1 MNENFLLYKYV
12 KEFSFEMMKYTA
24 NIPRNLMYIKTNMQ
38 EVFNNSIRL
47 IRYYIV
53 NMNDAQRIRVKYLKD
68 LIVELSMLDYYL
80 ECLYVFK
87 ALGKNK
93 YNAYATELENIRKIA
108 YGVINSEK
116 KSC

>member
-1 MNENFLLYKYV
+1 MNENFLLYKHV
-12 KEFSFEMMKYTA
+12 KDFSFEMMRYTN
-24 NIPRNLMYIKTNMQ
+24 NIPRNLMYIKENIQ
-38 EVFNNSIRL
+38 EALDNSIRL

-53 NMNDAQRIRVKYLKD
+53 NMNDTQRIRIKYLKD
-68 LIVELSMLDYYL
+68 LIVEISMLDYYL
-80 ECLYVFK
+80 ESLYVFK

-93 YNAYATELENIRKIA
+93 FNAYSTELENIRKIA